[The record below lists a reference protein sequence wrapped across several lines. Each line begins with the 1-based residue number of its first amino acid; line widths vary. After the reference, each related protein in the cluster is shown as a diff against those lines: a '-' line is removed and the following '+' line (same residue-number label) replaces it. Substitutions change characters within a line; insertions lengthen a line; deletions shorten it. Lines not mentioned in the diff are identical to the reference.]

1 MKQVRVRIDDNCWTH
16 EAVLEV
22 PATQAVERLAA
33 QIANA
38 VRQYTAT
45 NVAWDKIADI
55 EANLD
60 CLIAMASSG
69 DEARQ
74 DEAGFTLVLRDGL
87 AISAEPVWAPY
98 EFDDSVESKGGA
110 MSKFKF
116 YAGAHPDNEYWSRTK
131 TLIERLVNAG
141 FAYPTGSRVYAPTAV
156 TDASDVDYVVDTR
169 KLSAELVGFLLEG
182 CGLCSHQVT
191 EAKTESG
198 EITGAEYDGAS
209 PVYIVDRVVSEE
221 GCYLVPAR
229 PEPEPRFNL
238 ILPKPE
244 DVDGWLYAT
253 KTLELVRDKGDSWLV
268 RALQDKDSRVAMF
281 RLLRFVK
288 REEQIQ
294 NPLTWADERDVPNT
308 RFVKREEQIQ
318 NP

>member
-1 MKQVRVRIDDNCWTH
+1 MNQGVRVKIENHIWTH

-22 PATQAVERLAA
+22 PDVDAAEVLANHIATAVERFADTKLHWEQVARLEE
-33 QIANA
+33 A
-38 VRQYTAT
+38 V
-45 NVAWDKIADI
+45 D
-55 EANLD
+55 
-60 CLIAMASSG
+60 
-69 DEARQ
+69 
-74 DEAGFTLVLRDGL
+74 LVLKGDDHTQVVRPDL
-87 AISAEPVWAPY
+87 SISLSIMVETNKEEPY
-98 EFDDSVESKGGA
+98 KGDA
-110 MSKFKF
+110 MSKF
-116 YAGAHPDNEYWSRTK
+116 YAGAHPDNDYWGHTK
-131 TLIERLVNAG
+131 TLIKRLVNAG

-156 TDASDVDYVVDTR
+156 TDTSDVDYVVDTR
-169 KLSAELVGFLLEG
+169 KLSADHVGFLLEG
-182 CGLCSHQVT
+182 CGLWSHPVT
-191 EAKTESG
+191 EAETEIG
-198 EITGAEYDGAS
+198 EIIGAEYDGAE

-288 REEQIQ
+288 REQ
-294 NPLTWADERDVPNT
+294 
-308 RFVKREEQIQ
+308 
-318 NP
+318 